1 MATIPNQT
9 HTTPSVTDSQ
19 TTPPFGSRAPGLT
32 FDRHFTNPGI
42 SPYDEIVWELRDA
55 VIQDFKGK
63 TIFEQKN
70 VEVPADWSMTATNIV
85 ASKYLH
91 GLNGTSE
98 RESGV
103 RALITRVAE
112 SIRDWGIQGGYFA
125 SQKDADT
132 FYAELAHLL
141 LNQKVAFNSPVWFNV
156 GCDRLEP
163 NSDAQNWHWNPTTGP
178 NNSGQVEFSVTG
190 YRKPQCSAC
199 FINSV
204 QDSLD
209 SILTLAKTEGM
220 LFKWGSGAGSNL
232 SNIRGSME
240 TLSGG
245 GTASGPLS
253 FMRGFDAFAGVIK
266 SGGKTR
272 RAAKM
277 VILNVDHPDI
287 NDFIQ
292 CKVKEEQKAWHLVQ
306 AGYDGSGPDSE
317 AYSSIFFQNANN
329 SVRVNDEFMRAVESD
344 GTFVT
349 RTVKERTPVNEF
361 RARDLMHTLAE
372 ATWQCGDPGMQ
383 FDTTINRWHTSKNT
397 GRINASNPCSEY
409 MFLDDSACNLASFN
423 LIKFLT
429 PGGQFDIPGYRHAIE
444 IVTTAMEIIVDSAGY
459 PTEMIAKNSHDYRPL
474 GLGYANLGALLMA
487 FGLPYDSDAGRD
499 FAATLTSILCGD
511 AYWQSSRIA
520 EACPPLGAATPL
532 TQQAHIAGGACPGF
546 YVNREPFLDVIRMH
560 RAEVNNIGK
569 SKRNEEPFSVP
580 NLDLLLEASRH
591 AWDGALAHGE
601 KHGYRNSQVTVLAPT
616 GTIGFMMDCDTTG
629 IEPDLALV
637 KYKKLVGG
645 GMIKIVNNT
654 VPSALIKL
662 GYDEAEVNAIVSYID
677 ATGTIEG
684 APAIKPEHLAVFDC
698 SFKPSKGTRSISYMG
713 HIKMMGATQPFLSGA
728 ISKTV
733 NLPQNCTVDDIAEAY
748 MESWRQGLKAVAI
761 YRDNSKGTQPLN
773 VTAQTEEKKGT
784 RAVAAPVPPI
794 AAGSIEIE
802 EAVLAAKAAVR
813 QQLTE
818 AMETAT
824 AAHARVHAL
833 ETQLNAIAEAALK
846 NSDAADSQSP
856 PRAVRHRLPAER
868 ASVTHKFGLAGH
880 EGYITVGLY
889 PNGQPGEIFIRM
901 AKEGSTVS
909 GLMDS
914 FATAVSLALQH
925 GVPLRVLCEKFAH
938 TRFEPS
944 GWTGNEQIGY
954 AKSIMD
960 YIFRWIQI
968 RFLSGHQLDLFAG
981 LGPQAS
987 VPVEGTVTSPGNT
1000 VSLAASHESVI
1011 STGGGAL
1018 AAGAEKPASLP
1029 GDSLEEFY
1037 TTTPPQQGIAPDL
1050 SARSGIESSTPYS
1063 LNPTPSSFEDRGIY
1077 HASDAM
1083 KSMYDMGDSPSCAT
1097 CGAIMTRSGSCYRCM
1112 SCGSTSGCS

>member
-1 MATIPNQT
+1 MATYPNQT
-9 HTTPSVTDSQ
+9 QQGTQNQAGEAPYQ
-19 TTPPFGSRAPGLT
+19 GNRRAPGLT
-32 FDRHFTNPGI
+32 FDRHFTRPGI

-63 TIFEQKN
+63 TIFEQRN

-112 SIRDWGIQGGYFA
+112 SIRDWGIAGGYFA
-125 SQKDADT
+125 SQMDAET

-163 NSDAQNWHWNPTTGP
+163 NSDAQNWHWNATT
-178 NNSGQVEFSVTG
+178 GQVEFSVTG
-190 YRKPQCSAC
+190 YTKPQCSAC

-329 SVRVNDEFMRAVESD
+329 SVRVTDEFMRAVESD

-349 RTVKERTPVNEF
+349 RTVKERTPVEEF
-361 RARDLMHTLAE
+361 RARDLMHNLAE

-383 FDTTINRWHTSKNT
+383 FDSTINRWHTSKNT

-423 LIKFLT
+423 LLKFLT
-429 PGGQFDIPGYRHAIE
+429 PGGQFDIPSYRHAIE

-520 EACPPLGAATPL
+520 ESCPPLGAATSL
-532 TQQAHIAGGACPGF
+532 TQQANIAGGACPGF

-569 SKRNEEPFSVP
+569 SKNSAEPFFVP
-580 NLDLLLEASRH
+580 QLDHLIEASRH
-591 AWDGALAHGE
+591 AWDGALNHGE
-601 KHGYRNSQVTVLAPT
+601 KFGYRNSQVTVLAPT

-662 GYDEAEVNAIVSYID
+662 GYSETEVNAIVSYID

-733 NLPQNCTVDDIAEAY
+733 NLPQDCSVDDIAEAY

-773 VTAQTEEKKGT
+773 VSAQTSDDKKGT
-784 RAVAAPVPPI
+784 RAVAVSG
-794 AAGSIEIE
+794 AAG
-802 EAVLAAKAAVR
+802 EADAAAVAAVKA
-813 QQLTE
+813 QLVE

-824 AAHARVHAL
+824 AAHGRIHAL
-833 ETQLNAIAEAALK
+833 ETQLKAINEAAMQ
-846 NSDAADSQSP
+846 NSDSIDAQSP

-981 LGPQAS
+981 LSPQNQGQAI
-987 VPVEGTVTSPGNT
+987 PVEGAVTSPANT
-1000 VSLAASHESVI
+1000 IVPNLAASSAESAMLDGSGAGYQGYDSHEHSH
-1011 STGGGAL
+1011 
-1018 AAGAEKPASLP
+1018 
-1029 GDSLEEFY
+1029 

-1050 SARSGIESSTPYS
+1050 AARSGLAE
-1063 LNPTPSSFEDRGIY
+1063 NGQPTTDNLSFEDRGIY

-1083 KSMYDMGDSPSCAT
+1083 KSMYEMGDSPSCAT

>member
-1 MATIPNQT
+1 
-9 HTTPSVTDSQ
+9 
-19 TTPPFGSRAPGLT
+19 
-32 FDRHFTNPGI
+32 
-42 SPYDEIVWELRDA
+42 
-55 VIQDFKGK
+55 
-63 TIFEQKN
+63 
-70 VEVPADWSMTATNIV
+70 
-85 ASKYLH
+85 
-91 GLNGTSE
+91 
-98 RESGV
+98 
-103 RALITRVAE
+103 
-112 SIRDWGIQGGYFA
+112 
-125 SQKDADT
+125 
-132 FYAELAHLL
+132 
-141 LNQKVAFNSPVWFNV
+141 
-156 GCDRLEP
+156 
-163 NSDAQNWHWNPTTGP
+163 
-178 NNSGQVEFSVTG
+178 
-190 YRKPQCSAC
+190 
-199 FINSV
+199 
-204 QDSLD
+204 
-209 SILTLAKTEGM
+209 
-220 LFKWGSGAGSNL
+220 
-232 SNIRGSME
+232 
-240 TLSGG
+240 
-245 GTASGPLS
+245 
-253 FMRGFDAFAGVIK
+253 
-266 SGGKTR
+266 
-272 RAAKM
+272 
-277 VILNVDHPDI
+277 
-287 NDFIQ
+287 
-292 CKVKEEQKAWHLVQ
+292 
-306 AGYDGSGPDSE
+306 
-317 AYSSIFFQNANN
+317 
-329 SVRVNDEFMRAVESD
+329 
-344 GTFVT
+344 
-349 RTVKERTPVNEF
+349 
-361 RARDLMHTLAE
+361 
-372 ATWQCGDPGMQ
+372 
-383 FDTTINRWHTSKNT
+383 
-397 GRINASNPCSEY
+397 
-409 MFLDDSACNLASFN
+409 
-423 LIKFLT
+423 
-429 PGGQFDIPGYRHAIE
+429 
-444 IVTTAMEIIVDSAGY
+444 
-459 PTEMIAKNSHDYRPL
+459 
-474 GLGYANLGALLMA
+474 
-487 FGLPYDSDAGRD
+487 
-499 FAATLTSILCGD
+499 
-511 AYWQSSRIA
+511 
-520 EACPPLGAATPL
+520 
-532 TQQAHIAGGACPGF
+532 
-546 YVNREPFLDVIRMH
+546 
-560 RAEVNNIGK
+560 
-569 SKRNEEPFSVP
+569 
-580 NLDLLLEASRH
+580 
-591 AWDGALAHGE
+591 
-601 KHGYRNSQVTVLAPT
+601 
-616 GTIGFMMDCDTTG
+616 MMDCDTTG

-662 GYDEAEVNAIVSYID
+662 GYTEDEVNAIVSYID

-684 APAIKPEHLAVFDC
+684 APSVKPEHLAVFDC

-773 VTAQTEEKKGT
+773 VSAQTDDNKKGT
-784 RAVAAPVPPI
+784 RAVDTRAVSPA

-802 EAVLAAKAAVR
+802 EAVLAAKAAAR

-818 AMETAT
+818 VMETAT

-833 ETQLNAIAEAALK
+833 EAQLNAIAEAALK

-968 RFLSGHQLDLFAG
+968 RFLSGQQLDLFAG

-987 VPVEGTVTSPGNT
+987 VPVEGTVTSPANSIIP
-1000 VSLAASHESVI
+1000 SLNASSESVKERGVI
-1011 STGGGAL
+1011 LSGGE
-1018 AAGAEKPASLP
+1018 AEVEGPAVAFDRH
-1029 GDSLEEFY
+1029 DSPEHAHF
-1037 TTTPPQQGIAPDL
+1037 TTPPQQGIAPEPSATIAKDL
-1050 SARSGIESSTPYS
+1050 SARSGLESSTPYS